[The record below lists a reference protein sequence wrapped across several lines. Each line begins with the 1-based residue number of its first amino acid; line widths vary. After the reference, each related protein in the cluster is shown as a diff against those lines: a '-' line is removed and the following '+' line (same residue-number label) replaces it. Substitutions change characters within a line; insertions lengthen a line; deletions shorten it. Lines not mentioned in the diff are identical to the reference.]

1 MRKPTQTKTNATK
14 TDTRAH
20 AHNTHKKRALPHAGG
35 ERIAASAV
43 VLAPGH
49 SARGLYEALAARG
62 VPMAAKP
69 FALGFRIEHEQ
80 VIMMMVMIM
89 VMLMMWDV

>member
-1 MRKPTQTKTNATK
+1 MWLVKECGGGFAQTNANIQQTQRK
-14 TDTRAH
+14 RTH

-80 VIMMMVMIM
+80 VMMVM
-89 VMLMMWDV
+89 